1 MASPDLEVGYHKLKT
16 RFLGDRVQH
25 TTFHS
30 DASQG
35 ARQVSVVKNWRR
47 GRELGRGSFGTVF
60 LETSESGES
69 RAVKQIA
76 KHGKIDYNRELMAM
90 AVLRKVRHME

>member
-1 MASPDLEVGYHKLKT
+1 
-16 RFLGDRVQH
+16 
-25 TTFHS
+25 
-30 DASQG
+30 
-35 ARQVSVVKNWRR
+35 
-47 GRELGRGSFGTVF
+47 

-90 AVLRKVRHME
+90 AVLRKV